1 MATSPGSEFQLFY
14 SPYFAFRNR
23 KFYEAFLAND
33 KPIPI
38 SHEFFMDIYHVV
50 SNPHQASYQ
59 AIKALNI
66 DLEIT
71 ILEYY
76 LNLREHTHSVVCM

>member
-1 MATSPGSEFQLFY
+1 
-14 SPYFAFRNR
+14 
-23 KFYEAFLAND
+23 
-33 KPIPI
+33 
-38 SHEFFMDIYHVV
+38 MDICHVV

-59 AIKALNI
+59 AIKTLNI
-66 DLEIT
+66 DLETT